1 MGDGS
6 RDQLAAFAG
15 DPEQPPRTSV
25 VVVGGGI
32 VGVATA
38 FFLAEAGVPVVL
50 AEKGRIGAEQ
60 SGRNWGWCRVMGR
73 DPRELPIGL
82 ESLRLWRDMNRL
94 TGRETGF
101 REAGTMYL
109 LDSEAEIAEQSAWLE
124 GARDF
129 QVQSRLLTGA
139 ELMALLPG
147 AGRPFRAGLHT
158 PTDGRAEPAR
168 ATVAIAEAA
177 RDRGATI
184 LTGCAVRGIETAA
197 GRVSGVVTERGR
209 IACDTVVLAGGAWS
223 RLFAG
228 NAGIDIPQLKV
239 LGAVLR
245 TRPIAG
251 LPEVAVGGKDFAFRK
266 RLDGGYTVARRNA
279 NVTTLTADHFRLF
292 ADFLPA
298 FAKSWRELRLRVGR
312 ATLEDWRVPR
322 RWALDQESPFERVRV
337 LDPEPPEA
345 IVAEAKRNLAAAF
358 PAFARLEEAE
368 RWGGMIDATPDA
380 VPIISPV
387 AELPGFVV
395 ATGFS
400 GHGFGIGPGA
410 GRLAAD
416 LATGRTPIVDP
427 APFALDRF
435 PRGRKVQR
443 RAA

>member
-1 MGDGS
+1 MGP
-6 RDQLAAFAG
+6 RDDLAALAG
-15 DPEQPPRTSV
+15 DPEQPARTSV

-109 LDSEAEIAEQSAWLE
+109 LDSEAEIAEQSAWLD

-139 ELMALLPG
+139 ELAAMLPG

-158 PTDGRAEPAR
+158 PSDGRAEPAR

-177 RDRGATI
+177 RERGAAI
-184 LTGCAVRGIETAA
+184 LTGCAVRGVETAA

-228 NAGIDIPQLKV
+228 NAGIDLPQLKV

-245 TRPIAG
+245 TKPIAG
-251 LPEVAVGGKDFAFRK
+251 LPEVAVGAKDFAFRK

-292 ADFLPA
+292 GDFLPA
-298 FAKSWRELRLRVGR
+298 FRQSWRELRLRVGR
-312 ATLEDWRVPR
+312 GTLEDWRVPR
-322 RWALDQESPFERVRV
+322 RWQLDEESPFERVRV
-337 LDPEPPEA
+337 LDPVPPEA
-345 IVAEAKRNLAAAF
+345 IIAEAKRNLAAAF
-358 PAFARLEEAE
+358 PAFAGLEEAE

-380 VPIISPV
+380 VPIVSPV

-416 LATGRTPIVDP
+416 LVTGRTPVVDP

-435 PRGRKVQR
+435 PRARKVR
-443 RAA
+443 SRAA